1 MVNGFREQYFYKATA
16 SLCETAFPLKSGC
29 WKRCN
34 IHFGGGVLKPV
45 LLDKRFKP
53 FFKEFWGRLYTRN
66 LRKLM
71 HRAVSIF
78 LRLKFIRNSPIPRK
92 CFGGLRPQLLN
103 CVTTFEKITNIWIS
117 KCIWFVYLQNVV
129 TSFYTCLVIYCGKG
143 CV

>member
-1 MVNGFREQYFYKATA
+1 MVFEKNIFIRLPQVSVKQR
-16 SLCETAFPLKSGC
+16 FPLKSGC

-34 IHFGGGVLKPV
+34 IHFGGGVLKHV

-92 CFGGLRPQLLN
+92 CFGGLSPQLLN
-103 CVTTFEKITNIWIS
+103 CVTTFEKITNVWIS
-117 KCIWFVYLQNVV
+117 KRIWFVYLQNVV